1 MALTSYGQRTEPEE
15 WRMIDEL
22 YPMLHR
28 FAAVVAPWDVEA
40 DDLLHDALVD
50 VLAKRSL
57 SEIDHL
63 APYLRKTIVNLAA
76 GHSRRS
82 GALRR
87 ALARMAA
94 GNDESEQPSYPS
106 EMTELECLPPR
117 ERAVL
122 YLVEVEGY
130 RYAEIARMLGCSEV
144 AARKRASRGRA
155 RLRVELALEESG

>member
-1 MALTSYGQRTEPEE
+1 
-15 WRMIDEL
+15 
-22 YPMLHR
+22 MLHR
-28 FAAVVAPWDVEA
+28 FAAVVSPWDVEA

-50 VLAKRSL
+50 VLTKRSL
-57 SEIDHL
+57 GEIDHL
-63 APYLRKTIVNLAA
+63 AAYLRKTIVNLAA

-87 ALARMAA
+87 ALARMTA